1 MEPKIAQQ
9 PESAQQSQQMI
20 SADNQLDALENE
32 RGAIAGMPL
41 FLQRSGCPQT
51 VQRDE
56 SLPSVPNFQLTPPSL
71 LPSVPNFQLTPP
83 SLLQPPDPASRYSL
97 GLNYHLDP
105 GLQLSIKQDTQQI
118 LDPAILKLQLAQLD
132 LQTLPTF
139 IPKRLSTEGKPAA
152 VPSEQIATPRSAT
165 AGDLLKAVVVELDP
179 TLTTLK
185 TRVSD
190 RAESDWRHLN
200 RGEKVGVVSAFTII
214 GAGALAGIVSDPEAR
229 RLSLGLLDGKVL
241 PVPKLDWLNL
251 EINTKGSNLMLG
263 LHVDVGQLLPS
274 VLGFRASSPEAIG
287 VPQPASVPSQ
297 RTIQRT
303 ANDAAESSDGSIG
316 QRIQAASGGDSL
328 ESGIQQH
335 LEQNLGADLSG
346 VQIHT
351 NPEADRLSRSV
362 NAIAFTTGQDIFFSA
377 GSYNPRSSEGQ
388 QLIAHEVV
396 HTMQQ
401 ANGAVAGAP
410 TADGVSISD
419 PADSFEQEA
428 DRIAQ
433 QVMTSTPSNS
443 MTHQPLT
450 PVAPS
455 TASPADLSRK
465 AMIVFQQGTEKD
477 WYPGD
482 VNRWG
487 ADIGKLSS
495 TTNTFVKAVIFNTQ
509 NNNPE
514 EYVTIAE
521 RSAYYDVVDALAA
534 EGILPKKVRFFGAA
548 AKVTNSNAVGS
559 IEGLVGW
566 SLHSKEALQILKD
579 VNKIL
584 FESNIKIINRL
595 MSRGNPTDPKDPAST
610 TALSP
615 MQFDLSMVDVEQGI
629 VETYLKGKTASLS
642 AEAIKDINDDLNFKG
657 LIRTFGENTVASP
670 QPLNWAKAALGKDT
684 LDFTKKADRVAI
696 GKALVFS
703 LHANTLDEYKAYI
716 QSNATPVDHL
726 KDDYRNAFS
735 MGIDPK

>member
-1 MEPKIAQQ
+1 
-9 PESAQQSQQMI
+9 
-20 SADNQLDALENE
+20 
-32 RGAIAGMPL
+32 MPL
-41 FLQRSGCPQT
+41 FLQRSGTSQT
-51 VQRDE
+51 VQRDN
-56 SLPSVPNFQLTPPSL
+56 SLPP
-71 LPSVPNFQLTPP
+71 VPNFQLTPP

-97 GLNYHLDP
+97 GLNYHLDLDLP
-105 GLQLSIKQDTQQI
+105 SSIKQDTQQI
-118 LDPAILKLQLAQLD
+118 LDPAILKFQLTQLD
-132 LQTLPTF
+132 LETLPTF
-139 IPKRLSTEGKPAA
+139 IPKRLGTEEKSAA
-152 VPSEQIATPRSAT
+152 VPSEQPATPRSAT

-200 RGEKVGVVSAFTII
+200 RGEKVGVVSAFTVI

-241 PVPKLDWLNL
+241 PVPKLNWLNL
-251 EINTKGSNLMLG
+251 EINTQGNNLMLG

-274 VLGFRASSPEAIG
+274 IAEFRASSPKAIR
-287 VPQPASVPSQ
+287 VPQPASVPNQ

-303 ANDAAESSDGSIG
+303 ANDATESANGSIG
-316 QRIQAASGGDSL
+316 QRIQAAGGGDTL
-328 ESGIQQH
+328 ETGIQQH
-335 LEQNLGADLSG
+335 LEQSLGADLSS

-351 NPEADRLSRSV
+351 NREADRLSRSV

-419 PADSFEQEA
+419 PGDSFEQEA

-433 QVMTSTPSNS
+433 QVITSTSPNWIIN
-443 MTHQPLT
+443 QPLV
-450 PVAPS
+450 PVLPSKTS
-455 TASPADLSRK
+455 TAHLSRK
-465 AMIVFQQGTEKD
+465 PLALFQPNGTEKD
-477 WYPGD
+477 WFAND
-482 VNRWG
+482 MNRWG

-495 TTNTFVKAVIFNTQ
+495 TTSTFVKAAIFNTQ

-521 RSAYYDVVDALAA
+521 RSAYYDVIDALAA

-548 AKVTNSNAVGS
+548 AKVTNRNSVGS

-584 FESNIKIINRL
+584 FDSNIKVINRL
-595 MSRGNPTDPKDPAST
+595 MSRGKPTDPKQPDST
-610 TALSP
+610 AALSP
-615 MQFDLSMVDVEQGI
+615 MQFDSIALS
-629 VETYLKGKTASLS
+629 
-642 AEAIKDINDDLNFKG
+642 IKFVH
-657 LIRTFGENTVASP
+657 TFI
-670 QPLNWAKAALGKDT
+670 AK
-684 LDFTKKADRVAI
+684 
-696 GKALVFS
+696 
-703 LHANTLDEYKAYI
+703 
-716 QSNATPVDHL
+716 
-726 KDDYRNAFS
+726 
-735 MGIDPK
+735 